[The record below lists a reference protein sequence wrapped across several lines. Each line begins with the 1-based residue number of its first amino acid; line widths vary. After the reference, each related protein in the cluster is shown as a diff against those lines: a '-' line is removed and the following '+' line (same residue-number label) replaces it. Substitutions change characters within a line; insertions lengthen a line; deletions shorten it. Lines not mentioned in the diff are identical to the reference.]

1 MEDKSFV
8 KHVLFILPTIYFP
21 ASERLKD
28 QFKELHFKDYQR
40 LVSLG
45 KIKDFIL
52 FSRQISKITSLRN
65 VDLITY

>member
-8 KHVLFILPTIYFP
+8 KHVLFILPTIYLP
-21 ASERLKD
+21 ASKRLKD